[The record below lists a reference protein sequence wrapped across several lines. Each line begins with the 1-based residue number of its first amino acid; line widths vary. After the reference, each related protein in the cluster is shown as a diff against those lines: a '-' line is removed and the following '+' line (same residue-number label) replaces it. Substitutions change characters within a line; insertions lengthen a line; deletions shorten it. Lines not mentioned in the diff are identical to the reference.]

1 MPRQAPPT
9 SPEPRSRPIR
19 QPRQERSQA
28 RFEAILAHAA
38 RLFLEQGYEAV
49 SMREIAR
56 AAELPIASLYL
67 YFPTK
72 VAIVGELWRRYAEAV
87 GTRLEAD
94 LGRLVA
100 APGSVDVGD
109 LITGMIDLMAD
120 IQSRNPVYV
129 EVWGAVAASPELR
142 ALNSADSLRVMAA
155 IAGAL
160 RHLEPRL
167 GKDEAEGLALVL
179 SEAAHSVTKLA
190 LELPPAACRRTLRS
204 LKQTMLL
211 LYRGAM
217 AEVARR

>member
-1 MPRQAPPT
+1 LSRQDPQTP
-9 SPEPRSRPIR
+9 PEPRSRPIR
-19 QPRQERSQA
+19 QPRQERSQV
-28 RFEAILAHAA
+28 RFEAILARAEQ
-38 RLFLEQGYEAV
+38 LFLEQGYEAV

-56 AAELPIASLYL
+56 ATELPIASLYM

-72 VAIVGELWRRYAEAV
+72 IAIVGELWRRYAEAV
-87 GTRLEAD
+87 AARLEEN

-100 APGSVDVGD
+100 APGSVDVGA
-109 LITGMIDLMAD
+109 LITDMIDLMAD
-120 IQSRNPVYV
+120 IQRRHPVYV

-142 ALNSADSLRVMAA
+142 ALNNADSLRVVAT
-155 IAGAL
+155 IATAL

-179 SEAAHSVTKLA
+179 SEAAHSATKLA
-190 LELPPAACRRTLRS
+190 LELPPAAGRRMLRN